1 MEFFS
6 SLVQV
11 LMLSFTNL
19 QKSPD
24 FTPFSK
30 HKKAVLLIKQ
40 DRTLSIKEI
49 YLLNISAS
57 VFYRSGNSRFD
68 AGPVGI
74 VVYVTQLENH
84 KSVGILKA
92 PMRRLAR
99 VEIDSCHGIRTIHP
113 AIALNITLTH
123 RQLI

>member
-1 MEFFS
+1 MP
-6 SLVQV
+6 VYIK
-11 LMLSFTNL
+11 N
-19 QKSPD
+19 
-24 FTPFSK
+24 
-30 HKKAVLLIKQ
+30 AVLLKNK
-40 DRTLSIKEI
+40 TAHNLSRKIF
-49 YLLNISAS
+49 LLNVSTS
-57 VFYRSGNSRFD
+57 VFYRSGNSRLD

-84 KSVGILKA
+84 KSVGVLKA